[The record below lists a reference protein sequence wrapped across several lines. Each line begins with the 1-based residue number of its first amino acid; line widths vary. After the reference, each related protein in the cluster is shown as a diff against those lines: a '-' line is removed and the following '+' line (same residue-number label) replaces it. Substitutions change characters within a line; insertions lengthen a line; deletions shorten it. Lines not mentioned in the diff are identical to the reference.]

1 MILDTDAPLD
11 ENTDRLLDIHNRDLG
26 SLEALR
32 DRDVRGQLMPPVAA
46 FATAALFAYAT
57 MQPTTSTAGAL
68 LGVVVVATAVT
79 VGVKWADE
87 ALCVLRADHT
97 CHTCRA
103 EAERWEVCE

>member
-1 MILDTDAPLD
+1 
-11 ENTDRLLDIHNRDLG
+11 
-26 SLEALR
+26 
-32 DRDVRGQLMPPVAA
+32 
-46 FATAALFAYAT
+46 